1 MILSY
6 ITWDVSPEI
15 FSLGPLTMRWYGLLF
30 ASGFLIGY
38 YIVRQMFLQEKA
50 PEEWLEQIFM
60 YMVLGTVI
68 GARLGHVFFYEW
80 GYYSQHLTEIPMVWK
95 GGLASHGGTLGVL
108 AGLWIFSKR
117 ISKKSILWILDKV
130 VVPTALVG
138 CFIRLGNLM
147 NSEIYGLPTDASWAF
162 LFVRNATVK
171 DIPVHPVQLYEALS
185 YLGIFIFLMWVYWR
199 TDLRK
204 RQGFIFGLF
213 FVLLWSARFIL
224 EYYKEDQGGFGEIF
238 NGILSTGQWLSI
250 PFFLAGLYYMYSAKT
265 PPPPKPKPATAS
277 VIRKKK
283 KK

>member
-6 ITWDVSPEI
+6 ITWEASPEI
-15 FSLGPLTMRWYGLLF
+15 FSIGPLTMRWYGLLF
-30 ASGFLIGY
+30 ASGFLIGF
-38 YIVRQMFLQEKA
+38 YIVRQMFLAEKA

-80 GYYSQHLTEIPMVWK
+80 GYYSQHLSEIPMVWK

-117 ISKKSILWILDKV
+117 ISKRSILWVLDKV

-147 NSEIYGLPTDASWAF
+147 NSEIYGIPTDVPWAF
-162 LFVRNATVK
+162 LFVKNNAIK

-185 YLGIFIFLMWVYWR
+185 YLAIFIFLMWVYWK
-199 TDLRK
+199 TEFRK
-204 RQGFIFGLF
+204 KQGFIFGLF

-224 EYYKEDQGGFGEIF
+224 EFFKGDQGGFGEIF
-238 NGILSTGQWLSI
+238 GGILSTGQWLSI
-250 PFFLAGLYYMYSAKT
+250 PFFLVGLYYMYAAK
-265 PPPPKPKPATAS
+265 PAPEPKAKPATAS

-283 KK
+283 K